1 MKTKFY
7 RGALGLMVALTLTSM
22 IALAQQRVNSTGS
35 TTRIPTTSTGQSELQ
50 EAIQAEL
57 ERRRAL
63 YRDLS
68 DLLDQ
73 LYQLTQMPPRQPLKQ
88 NYPTAAAY
96 NKAVSRYEVEMA
108 QWQAQ
113 VSSIQHKIEQV
124 RKNLKQSEE
133 RLVALLSKQEQQ
145 EQQEQQF
152 QVQRISRELIQFD
165 PVVDEELADFVLKRE
180 AELSGVQTR
189 GGVVTGSRTS
199 VLAPLSGASRT
210 SVSGFRKQTTA
221 VGLKDAIAHVEAVGQ
236 GAKPNPELVATA
248 ILQSVETYGQ
258 NDVMATLFM
267 VFRESIQ
274 QTNEDKRYFLQRLQE
289 MNQIAEALGD
299 YLRELNDG
307 LASGQGC
314 GEDSGPQEADLR
326 VLDPDHRMLAE
337 QILKERAWLSGVDG
351 IKRTIRQL
359 QQMESQVRQ
368 RHGVV
373 SSQFENAN
381 QKSSQYMN
389 MLSSVMKTM
398 NEIQTGVIRNLR

>member
-1 MKTKFY
+1 MQIKSY
-7 RGALGLMVALTLTSM
+7 RGALGLMVALTLTST
-22 IALAQQRVNSTGS
+22 IALAQQRVN
-35 TTRIPTTSTGQSELQ
+35 PTVSNTQITPTSTSQSALQ

-57 ERRRAL
+57 DRRRAL
-63 YRDLS
+63 SRELS
-68 DLLDQ
+68 DLYDQ
-73 LYQLTQMPPRQPLKQ
+73 LYQLTQMTPRQPLKQ
-88 NYPTAAAY
+88 NYRTAAAY

-113 VSSIQHKIEQV
+113 VSSTQQKIEQV
-124 RKNLKQSEE
+124 REKLKQSEA

-152 QVQRISRELIQFD
+152 QVQRMSRELIQFD

-189 GGVVTGSRTS
+189 GGMVASSRTRI
-199 VLAPLSGASRT
+199 LAPLSESSRT
-210 SVSGFRKQTTA
+210 SVSGFRKQTAA
-221 VGLKDAIAHVEAVGQ
+221 VGLKDAIAHIEAVGQ
-236 GAKPNPELVATA
+236 GAKPNSELVATA
-248 ILQSVETYGQ
+248 ILNSVESHQQ
-258 NDVMATLFM
+258 NDAMATLFM

-274 QTNEDKRYFLQRLQE
+274 EANADKAYFLSRLQE

-326 VLDPDHRMLAE
+326 VLDSDHRKLAE
-337 QILKERAWLSGVDG
+337 QILEERAWLSGVDG

-368 RHGVV
+368 RRGVV

-381 QKSSQYMN
+381 QKSTQLMN
-389 MLSSVMKTM
+389 MLSTVMKTM
-398 NEIQTGVIRNLR
+398 NEMASGVIRNLR